1 MSGLISHLNADELA
15 TCFMG
20 RRRSKRDR
28 TWLADTM
35 ERLNASFQ
43 SDGDDGFEWII
54 AHAMCLFRQLRNSSN
69 VVALACLCVSSK
81 LLDDRCPEIG
91 DGAWETQLP
100 GLTVAEMARVGIFL
114 NIIGAVVVSVIVFT
128 VGTVVFDIDPS
139 IVPDWAQSM
148 AEGVEG

>member
-100 GLTVAEMARVGIFL
+100 GLTVAEMVAAENYVVHTFGFHLRRTKWAVQCCVEDCAVEADIAVRV
-114 NIIGAVVVSVIVFT
+114 
-128 VGTVVFDIDPS
+128 
-139 IVPDWAQSM
+139 
-148 AEGVEG
+148 